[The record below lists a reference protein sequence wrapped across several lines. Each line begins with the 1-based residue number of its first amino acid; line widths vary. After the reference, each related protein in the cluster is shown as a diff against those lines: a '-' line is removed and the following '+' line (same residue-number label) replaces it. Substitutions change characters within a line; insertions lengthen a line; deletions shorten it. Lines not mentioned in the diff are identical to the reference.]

1 MSSSPCAVGLSG
13 GGRGNARHRSVGLV
27 GVGVAVMVMVFACSA
42 SAVVVPR
49 GGATRAAVGGA
60 SATICPAGPTLVP
73 ACTSG
78 LDVIVRRGDNTRLGP
93 GVYGDV
99 RVAGGA
105 GQAGQLVLDPGNYE
119 FCSLAV
125 SRGGRVLATG
135 PVEIGIAG
143 DLRIS
148 NVARVGAA
156 VGVKPCDLRFV
167 TNGARVR
174 ISRGGRLEGRLCAE
188 QATVS
193 AGPGAQLMGDIVAAG
208 FRARRARVMDLDCGP
223 TTTSTTSTTTTTT
236 TTTTT
241 ITTTTAVPT
250 TTTVAPTTTTQPPTT
265 TSTTT
270 QPTTTTSTTTSTTT
284 TTAVPTTTTTV
295 APTTTTQPPTTTST
309 TTTTTA
315 VPTTTTSA
323 SSTTTTTTTLAG
335 ETCGNG
341 VVDPGETCDDGNRLD
356 DDACPSN
363 CVIAACTL
371 EAGSSVPIDIVVNPS
386 PDGPGVA
393 GVIFFLDYPEGKIG
407 LPGSGRVNERVRNTP
422 RGALVATNDRDY
434 GIRVVVAA
442 TSDLPT
448 ERVMTLD
455 FERCEGASPPTAA
468 DFGCTVIEAADRF
481 GTELEGVTCGVIVP

>member
-250 TTTVAPTTTTQPPTT
+250 TTT
-265 TSTTT
+265 
-270 QPTTTTSTTTSTTT
+270 
-284 TTAVPTTTTTV
+284 
-295 APTTTTQPPTTTST
+295 
-309 TTTTTA
+309 
-315 VPTTTTSA
+315 SA